1 MNKIQ
6 KTVLTVAMLSILA
19 MPLVTLAVPT
29 VGTDGRVV
37 DINTVGNLITNIA
50 RFLIGIAMTVA
61 VIFIVWGCIM
71 WITARGDETK
81 VKKAK
86 AVVWQGILGALV
98 ILAVGVI
105 LSSLSNLVN
114 NGAGLF

>member
-6 KTVLTVAMLSILA
+6 KTVLAVAMFSMLA
-19 MPLVTLAVPT
+19 LPLVTLAVPT

-37 DINTVGNLITNIA
+37 DVTTVNNLITNIA

-61 VIFIVWGCIM
+61 VIFIVWGGIM